1 MEFPRLSVYERWL
14 VDIAQDIG
22 LSSGDGV
29 VTPWVEVV
37 SYLNLS
43 ELELSMWEIKTIR
56 FLSAAYV
63 NGLYEFADEK
73 ATPPFETAAAQ
84 EQREADAEQRARE
97 SWG

>member
-14 VDIAQDIG
+14 LDVAQDVG
-22 LSSGDGV
+22 LSSGEGA
-29 VTPWVEVV
+29 VTPWVEVE

-56 FLSAAYV
+56 FLSSIYV
-63 NGLYEFADEK
+63 NGLHEFADEK
-73 ATPPFETAAAQ
+73 ATPPFETEAAQ